1 MNQPHA
7 LASLPRRVLLL
18 GVTASLLTV
27 PAAGLR
33 ASPASAHPSPK
44 GPHTSPPIA
53 CLPGNGGFEE
63 PPGVDGAGTLKK
75 DVPSWHTNSADGLI
89 KIWGRGN
96 ASATGVEIPADSGI
110 QFAELNGTQASTLH
124 QDLTTRPKTL
134 LVWRL
139 AHRARSASPEQKDV
153 IRVKIG
159 APGAT
164 AVQVPL
170 GQTTGA
176 IADGGMAWGHYM
188 GIYRVP
194 KRQKV
199 TRISIESVS
208 AASGSP
214 TSGNLLDSVEI
225 GCTGACPKV
234 KFTRRSCDSLG
245 LPLAPLP
252 VAPPAPPGGTT
263 PPGAGA
269 EPIVLPPAET
279 MTR

>member
-7 LASLPRRVLLL
+7 LVPLPRRVLLL

-27 PAAGLR
+27 PAAGLG
-33 ASPASAHPSPK
+33 ASPASAQRSPH
-44 GPHTSPPIA
+44 GTAAPASPPIA

-63 PPGVDGAGTLKK
+63 PAGVDGAGTLKK
-75 DVPSWHTNSADGLI
+75 DVPSWHTDSADGLI

-96 ASATGVEIPADSGI
+96 ASATGAEIPADSGT

-124 QDLTTRPKTL
+124 QDVATRPRTL

-153 IRVKIG
+153 IHVRIG
-159 APGAT
+159 APGST
-164 AVQVPL
+164 GVQVPL
-170 GQTTGA
+170 GQTTGD

-214 TSGNLLDSVEI
+214 IAGNFLDSVEV
-225 GCTGACPKV
+225 GCTGACPKA
-234 KFTRRSCDSLG
+234 KFRHRSCDSLG
-245 LPLAPLP
+245 LPLSPQP
-252 VAPPAPPGGTT
+252 HIPPAPPSH
-263 PPGAGA
+263 AGA
-269 EPIVLPPAET
+269 VTEPIVLPLAQPA
-279 MTR
+279 TR

>member
-18 GVTASLLTV
+18 GVTASLVTF
-27 PAAGLR
+27 PAAGLG
-33 ASPASAHPSPK
+33 ASPASAQRSPQASASA
-44 GPHTSPPIA
+44 SPPIA

-63 PPGVDGAGTLKK
+63 PAGVDGAGTLRK

-89 KIWGRGN
+89 RIWGRGN
-96 ASATGVEIPADSGI
+96 ASATGAEIPADSGT
-110 QFAELNGTQASTLH
+110 QFAELNGTQAATLH
-124 QDLTTRPKTL
+124 QDLATKPKTL

-139 AHRARSASPEQKDV
+139 AHRARSASPEEKDV
-153 IRVKIG
+153 IRVRIG
-159 APGAT
+159 APGST
-164 AVQVPL
+164 GVQVPL
-170 GQTTGA
+170 GQTTGD

-194 KRQKV
+194 RRQKV

-208 AASGSP
+208 AASGS
-214 TSGNLLDSVEI
+214 TIAGNLLDSVEV

-234 KFTRRSCDSLG
+234 RFPRRSCDSLG
-245 LPLAPLP
+245 LPLSPFP
-252 VAPPAPPGGTT
+252 VKPPAPSH
-263 PPGAGA
+263 AGDVA
-269 EPIVLPPAET
+269 EPIVLPRAET